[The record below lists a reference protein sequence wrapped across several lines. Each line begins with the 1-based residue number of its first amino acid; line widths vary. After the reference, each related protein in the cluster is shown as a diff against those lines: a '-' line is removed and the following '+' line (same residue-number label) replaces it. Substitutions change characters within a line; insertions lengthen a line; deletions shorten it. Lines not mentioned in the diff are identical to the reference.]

1 MDAFDR
7 FQWDSFMEMWVE
19 GSHLADKYRDAE
31 IFVDEYKNQVR
42 DFLEYVNVY
51 VADLEQQ
58 GWRAA
63 YRASGQ

>member
-1 MDAFDR
+1 
-7 FQWDSFMEMWVE
+7 MEMWVQ

-31 IFVDEYKNQVR
+31 IFVDEYRNQIR

-58 GWRAA
+58 GWEWAA
-63 YRASGQ
+63 LSSFWSMMRGRLFQ